1 MITTKPKTQKT
12 KSSARNEMVDLAG
25 HSYDAGAAALKL
37 AKRIAKL
44 INIETKFFDFT
55 TSQTPTFSG
64 TIDWVT
70 NVIQGVGISQRVGDS
85 LRAQSFEI
93 CWTAS
98 MNSLE
103 TKNTVL
109 RYLLVK
115 DYENQ
120 GSVPA
125 VVDIIEVAGSS
136 TNILSPPDFINR
148 NRFAIVDDVMVQL
161 DNSGE
166 NALVYRKKY
175 PINNHL
181 KYRGTAGTAA
191 DLAEGNL
198 FVLFLSDENGNNP
211 SVKFYSRLVYTDD

>member
-1 MITTKPKTQKT
+1 MITTKPRTSKA
-12 KSSARNEMVDLAG
+12 KSSTRDEMIALAG
-25 HSYDAGAAALKL
+25 HSHDAGAAALKL
-37 AKRIAKL
+37 AKRLAKL
-44 INIETKFFDFT
+44 INIETKFFDFST
-55 TSQTPTFSG
+55 TQAPTFSG

-70 NVIQGVGISQRVGDS
+70 NVIQGVGLSQRVGDS

-98 MNSLE
+98 MNTLE

-109 RYLLVK
+109 RFLLVK
-115 DYENQ
+115 DFENA

-125 VVDIIEVAGSS
+125 VADIIESTGSS
-136 TNILSPPDFINR
+136 TAILSPPDFINR
-148 NRFAIVDDVMVQL
+148 NRFVIVDDVIVQL

-191 DLAEGNL
+191 DIAEGNL
-198 FVLFLSDENGNNP
+198 FVIFLSDENGNNP
-211 SVKFYSRLVYTDD
+211 SVKYYSRLVYTDD